1 MDKVSMKISSDV
13 WNIREDKKKK
23 KAASQWEAA
32 LKDLFD
38 FCLVCLFSEGDEN
51 SL

>member
-1 MDKVSMKISSDV
+1 MDKVSMKISTDV
-13 WNIREDKKKK
+13 WKIREDEKR
-23 KAASQWEAA
+23 AVSQWEAA
-32 LKDLFD
+32 QKDLFD